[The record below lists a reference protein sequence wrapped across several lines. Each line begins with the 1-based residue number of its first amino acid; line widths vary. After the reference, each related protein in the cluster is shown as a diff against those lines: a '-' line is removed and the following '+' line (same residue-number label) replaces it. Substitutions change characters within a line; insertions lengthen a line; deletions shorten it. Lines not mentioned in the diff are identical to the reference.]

1 MFSCLRGAVE
11 LIGWFAVCITLL
23 GFSIKLLEDGDP
35 DD

>member
-11 LIGWFAVCITLL
+11 LIGWFVVCILL
-23 GFSIKLLEDGDP
+23 IGFSIKLLEGGDP